1 MPHGEQAPGVQ
12 AINMASNDLVI
23 VENLKKY
30 FPVRTGILASLRSK
44 EIPMVKAIDGVSFAI
59 PRGKIFG
66 IVGESGS
73 GKTTTGRA
81 ILRLEEPTA
90 GSVTIEGEDII
101 KLDKEELKK
110 RRREMQ
116 IIFQD
121 PFESLNPKMTIYELV
136 VEPLEIHRVGKDDE
150 EKRKLVSEALEEVQL
165 IPPEDFLFRYPHELS
180 GGQRQRVAIARALI
194 LRPKFI
200 VADEPVSML
209 DVSIRTE
216 VLNLMLDLQE
226 KLGLTYLFITHD
238 LAIAR
243 YMSSNIGVMYL
254 GKIIEF
260 GDVSDVLDDPDH
272 PYTQALMVAVPVPDA
287 EKKRGELPI
296 KGETPQPIDL
306 PPGCRFNPRCPYAF
320 DRCLREE
327 PGLFTVEPGH
337 GAACFLYEDFH
348 RGSLERG
355 RLPKD

>member
-1 MPHGEQAPGVQ
+1 MTGDEL
-12 AINMASNDLVI
+12 IR

-30 FPVRTGILASLRSK
+30 FPVRTGVLASLMRR
-44 EIPMVKAIDGVSFAI
+44 EAQMIKAIDGVSFSI
-59 PRGKIFG
+59 PRGEIFG

-81 ILRLEEPTA
+81 ILRLEEPTS
-90 GSVTIEGEDII
+90 GSVTFEGTDIV
-101 KLDKEELKK
+101 KLDKGEMKK
-110 RRREMQ
+110 LRREMQ
-116 IIFQD
+116 LIFQD
-121 PFESLNPKMTIYELV
+121 PFESLNPKMTIYEAV
-136 VEPLEIHRVGKDDE
+136 VEPLEIHGIGKSDE
-150 EKRKLVSEALEEVQL
+150 ERRGLVSAALEEVQL

-243 YMSSNIGVMYL
+243 YMSSSVGVMYL
-254 GKIIEF
+254 GRIIEF
-260 GDVSDVLDDPDH
+260 GEVSDVLDDPDH
-272 PYTQALMVAVPVPDA
+272 PYTQALMAAVPVPDA
-287 EKKRGELPI
+287 EKKRGDLPI
-296 KGETPQPIDL
+296 RGETPQPINL
-306 PPGCRFNPRCPYAF
+306 PQGCRFNPRCPYAF
-320 DRCLREE
+320 DRCFKED
-327 PGLFTVEPGH
+327 PMLFMVEPGH
-337 GAACFLYEDFH
+337 GAACFLYEEFH
-348 RGSLERG
+348 SGRLERG

>member
-1 MPHGEQAPGVQ
+1 MSKTE
-12 AINMASNDLVI
+12 LVK

-30 FPVRTGILASLRSK
+30 FLVRTGVLASLRSK
-44 EIPMVKAIDGVSFAI
+44 NVPTVKAVDGISFSI
-59 PRGKIFG
+59 NKGEIFG

-73 GKTTTGRA
+73 GKTTASRS
-81 ILRLEEPTA
+81 ILMLIEPTE
-90 GSVTIEGEDII
+90 GSIYFEGSDLT
-101 KLDKEELKK
+101 KLKK
-110 RRREMQ
+110 GDLKKLRREIQ
-116 IIFQD
+116 FIFQD
-121 PFESLNPKMTIYELV
+121 PFESLNPKMTIYEIIE
-136 VEPLEIHRVGKDDE
+136 EPLEIHGIGKTDAE
-150 EKRKLVSEALEEVQL
+150 RWKLVSDALEEVQL

-226 KLGLTYLFITHD
+226 KFGLTYLFITHD

-260 GDVSDVLDDPDH
+260 GEVSDVLDDPDH
-272 PYTQALMVAVPVPDA
+272 PYTQALMAAVPMPDA
-287 EKKRGELPI
+287 DKKRGELPI
-296 KGETPQPIDL
+296 RGETPQPINL
-306 PPGCRFNPRCPYAF
+306 PPGCRFNPRCPYAY
-320 DRCLREE
+320 DRCFKEE
-327 PGLFTVEPGH
+327 PELFSIEPGH
-337 GAACFLYEDFH
+337 GAACFLHEEFH
-348 RGSLERG
+348 SGRLERG
-355 RLPKD
+355 RLPPS